1 MMCLLRG
8 TMIKNN
14 ASPKKSK
21 QKGVSIHYL
30 TSHKNAKLVYDRK
43 WKEKDQVNVCLVKMR
58 ILDSCF
64 LAILYV
70 HFKNF
75 YDEFKS
81 I

>member
-43 WKEKDQVNVCLVKMR
+43 
-58 ILDSCF
+58 
-64 LAILYV
+64 
-70 HFKNF
+70 
-75 YDEFKS
+75 
-81 I
+81 

>member
-14 ASPKKSK
+14 GSPKKSK

-43 WKEKDQVNVCLVKMR
+43 
-58 ILDSCF
+58 
-64 LAILYV
+64 
-70 HFKNF
+70 
-75 YDEFKS
+75 
-81 I
+81 